1 MNVEYGYAIV
11 IPIAFLIAVGVF
23 TIPPVEGNVEDVENQ
38 SRKKTSQNPCPA
50 QNQRRN

>member
-1 MNVEYGYAIV
+1 MNVEYGYAIM
-11 IPIAFLIAVGVF
+11 IPIAVLIAGVF